1 MRDKMMEAS
10 ERQRHSRDVGE
21 VQSGRGWE
29 DVLEVLGARLLE
41 AVQGRVSIV
50 LGQALVLL
58 ALAGQ
63 LHALVLREC
72 DAHWLSVQ
80 LVPIEVTHG
89 WGRGRGRDSIR
100 DLRALGTTNSPALPG
115 HPLPS
120 CAWLPS
126 AICTRAFSFLLNRTF
141 TRCTSPYT
149 PSKAQ
154 GQGAEPQAPATHP
167 PSPRPTLPHRAGS
180 PQFAYSASEN
190 LSRHREHDWEGCLP
204 QRSHKIQERSFAKE
218 PSCSMLPTHL
228 RCQQHAGREPCSIE
242 SK

>member
-1 MRDKMMEAS
+1 MRTGFPCSLCPLRWLMA
-10 ERQRHSRDVGE
+10 G
-21 VQSGRGWE
+21 
-29 DVLEVLGARLLE
+29 GA
-41 AVQGRVSIV
+41 G
-50 LGQALVLL
+50 G
-58 ALAGQ
+58 
-63 LHALVLREC
+63 
-72 DAHWLSVQ
+72 DSV
-80 LVPIEVTHG
+80 
-89 WGRGRGRDSIR
+89 R
-100 DLRALGTTNSPALPG
+100 DLRALGTTHSPTLPG

-120 CAWLPS
+120 WAWLPS

-149 PSKAQ
+149 PSRAQ
-154 GQGAEPQAPATHP
+154 GQGAKPQAPAAHP

-204 QRSHKIQERSFAKE
+204 QRSHKIQERSIAKE

-228 RCQQHAGREPCSIE
+228 RCQRHAGREPCSIE